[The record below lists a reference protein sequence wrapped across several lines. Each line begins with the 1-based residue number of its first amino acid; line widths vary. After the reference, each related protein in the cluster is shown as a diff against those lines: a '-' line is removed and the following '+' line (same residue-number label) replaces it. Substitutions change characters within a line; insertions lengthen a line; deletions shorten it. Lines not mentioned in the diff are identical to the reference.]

1 MRSYMKIGAADKFLR
16 GTRAQGITVY
26 GIDIESQASR
36 QASRL
41 AASRV
46 SGGAQRDGVRC
57 GTANT
62 PTVGMPTAMAG
73 EGGVRGTVDPG
84 RRGDAESRGNQ
95 V

>member
-26 GIDIESQASR
+26 GIDIESR